1 MKVLPDAEYNHFL
14 MLCVAARI
22 CSCDIYKNYI
32 SIASQLFK
40 LYVEDYI
47 TIYGRHT
54 IGSNVHN
61 LIHVTEDMQRC
72 GVGNLM
78 QISTY
83 KFENSLRVL
92 TLKLKHSNRPL
103 EQLVRRT
110 LENEQI
116 DRTLHSNLFHPIPFV
131 PRISCELKQKNVSV
145 FKKIEL
151 SSDTFLSSR
160 RYDLEIQDSAFKG
173 NDAWFLTKSS
183 DIVKMLFVQKIG
195 IDFIIHGLKIKTKD
209 SFFKTPID
217 SRKIDIYTSPGELET
232 DSRLYNINS
241 IKAKMMCIEIGKQS
255 VFIPLLH
262 SLEVINQL

>member
-1 MKVLPDAEYNHFL
+1 

-40 LYVEDYI
+40 LYVEGYI

-83 KFENSLRVL
+83 KFENS
-92 TLKLKHSNRPL
+92 NRPL

-116 DRTLHSNLFHPIPFV
+116 NRKLHNNLFHPMPFV
-131 PRISCELKQKNVSV
+131 PRISCEVKQKNLSV

-151 SSDTFLSSR
+151 SPDTYLSSR

-195 IDFIIHGLKIKTKD
+195 IDFIIHGLRIETKD

-217 SRKIDIYTSPGELET
+217 SRKIDIYVSPGELET